1 MFLNVCLFAKK
12 TSGTLLIRIFLLLA
26 LALTTSLV
34 HAQDEAADETASEEA
49 AEAEGDEGEAGA
61 EGAPATGQ
69 AIYLPIK
76 PQFVVN
82 YGGAGRLRYLKAE
95 VSVRLATT
103 NAAHA
108 VREHLPYV
116 RHNLVML
123 FASQTNETVS
133 SQEGKEQILID
144 ARESIRDILERENGI
159 AREEVVDVYFNTFFV
174 QK

>member
-1 MFLNVCLFAKK
+1 MRKK
-12 TSGTLLIRIFLLLA
+12 EFFRRRQASGCNLLIRIMFFVVFCGL
-26 LALTTSLV
+26 SLSLW
-34 HAQDEAADETASEEA
+34 AQDEGDDSAPEPASEEA
-49 AEAEGDEGEAGA
+49 SEGGEGA
-61 EGAPATGQ
+61 EGEEGGAQ

-95 VSVRLATT
+95 ISVRLATT

-116 RHNLVML
+116 RNNLVMIL
-123 FASQTNETVS
+123 ASQTNETVS

-144 ARESIRDILERENGI
+144 ARESIRDVLERENSI
-159 AREEVVDVYFNTFFV
+159 PREEIVDVYFNSFIV